1 LKIDFQP
8 LGKRVEVSESSTVL
22 ESAHQAGI
30 DLAAVCGGSG
40 TCGVCKIRLA
50 AGELSLITKEEENE
64 LGENG
69 VQKGYRLACQAF
81 PRSDCTIEIPPE
93 SLTAQQRTQ
102 IEGVE
107 SVIEIDTDFERIVI
121 AASETEITELIAD
134 DIRILTNIQDA
145 GINQSV
151 KIPHS
156 VLEELSNSLRKQSW
170 SGSFMISNRV
180 PVELTAFLPQNAR
193 MLGLAGDLG
202 STKLAIYLVDLE
214 SGEIVSKAGAIN
226 PQISYGEDVVSRIA
240 YSNKHPDGRKTL
252 QSRLVDSI
260 NDMVLDLCNQ
270 TDTKP
275 EWIIDCVMVGNTAM
289 HHFFAGLPVEQL
301 GIAPYLPAV
310 GSQIQFPCREVGL
323 RCAPGASVYMPPNL
337 AGFVGADH
345 VAMLLAAD
353 SWRGNK
359 TILSMDIGTNTE
371 VSLLADGKLYS
382 CSCASGPA
390 FEGAH
395 IHSGMRA
402 APGAI
407 ERVQINEGRVYWQ
420 TIDGKP
426 PIGICGSGIL
436 EAISEMKNAGIIDDR
451 GVFIR
456 TSPLVDMTNGKG
468 RFILVPA
475 SLTANSE
482 DIIVSRGDI
491 NQIQLA
497 KAAIRAAVEILLQEA
512 KIMSSEI
519 DDFII
524 AGAFGTYLDVSH
536 SISIGM
542 FPDIP
547 LDRFSQIGN
556 AAGVGARQL
565 LLSNKKR
572 GNAIEIAGKINY
584 VELTTHPQFTQQYL
598 DAMYIRKG

>member
-8 LGKRVEVSESSTVL
+8 LGKRVEVSSTNTIL
-22 ESAHQAGI
+22 EAAHQAGI

-50 AGELSLITKEEENE
+50 VGELSLITREEEIE

-69 VQKGYRLACQAF
+69 VQKGYRLSCLSF

-93 SLTAQQRTQ
+93 SLTTQQRTQ
-102 IEGVE
+102 IEGVD
-107 SVIEIDTDFERIVI
+107 SCVEIDTEFERIDFAVL
-121 AASETEITELIAD
+121 ETEIYQPLAD
-134 DIRILTNIQDA
+134 DKRILKYLQDG
-145 GINQSV
+145 GIKELV

-156 VLEELSNSLRKQSW
+156 VSEEFSNRLRKQGW
-170 SGSFMISNRV
+170 SGNLVISRRKQ
-180 PVELTAFLPQNAR
+180 VELTAFLPLSTR
-193 MLGLAGDLG
+193 LIGLAGDLG

-214 SGEIVSKAGAIN
+214 SGEILAKAGAIN

-240 YSNKHPDGRKTL
+240 YTNKHPDGRKTL

-260 NDMVLDLCNQ
+260 NDIVLDLCGQ
-270 TDTKP
+270 TETKP

-310 GSQIQFPCREVGL
+310 GSQIQFPSREVGL
-323 RCAPGASVYMPPNL
+323 KCAPGASVYMPPNL

-436 EAISEMKNAGIIDDR
+436 EAISEMKTAGIIDDR

-475 SLTANSE
+475 LLTANSE

-565 LLSNKKR
+565 LLSLKNR
-572 GNAIEIAGKINY
+572 ENAIEIARKMNY
-584 VELTTHPQFTQQYL
+584 VELTVQPQFTQQYL